1 MLFQISTVWHIAIDT
16 QYILLESTW
25 ETSQWT
31 HFFVLYSSN
40 LPSCD
45 HNQWGVELCCFI
57 RYQRLSLR
65 LLAMCSRLDAPSAIL
80 SGRLCWSSAQ
90 RCKNAP
96 PMTCINSALSQKRS
110 WISVCKD
117 LRAPAVFLST
127 IHTLVLAD
135 ATQLDAQNKLYF
147 LEPAQ
152 GLLGTDKGFVTA
164 TLRSP
169 GTKEE
174 VWHTFNTDT
183 DTAFYW
189 LITTAIFSSYGLQW
203 SHEVWNAQA
212 TCFKHQP
219 CRIGRQ

>member
-1 MLFQISTVWHIAIDT
+1 MVIYPPKHKCYSKSWQADT
-16 QYILLESTW
+16 LLQYILKESTW
-25 ETSQWT
+25 ETLRWT
-31 HFFVLYSSN
+31 RFFVLYSSN

-45 HNQWGVELCCFI
+45 HNQWGVELCFII

-65 LLAMCSRLDAPSAIL
+65 LLVMCSHFDVPAAIL
-80 SGRLCWSSAQ
+80 SGRLCWSSAH

-96 PMTCINSALSQKRS
+96 PMTKAQLNQCVYGLTSTCGVSKYNPHACFS
-110 WISVCKD
+110 WC
-117 LRAPAVFLST
+117 
-127 IHTLVLAD
+127 
-135 ATQLDAQNKLYF
+135 N
-147 LEPAQ
+147 
-152 GLLGTDKGFVTA
+152 TA
-164 TLRSP
+164 WCAKQIILP
-169 GTKEE
+169 GTCPRFSWNRQRICNGHIKIFWYNEE

-219 CRIGRQ
+219 CRIGQQ